1 MKPKPSSLTSTTL
14 LLWKTL
20 DARGLDAN
28 DFFIQSG
35 LDPALLQDPNARYP
49 GHAIKRLWQR
59 VKAALQTPCIGLEV
73 ASHFHP
79 TTLHALGFAWMAS
92 ATLEEAFERLIR
104 YSRVITDREEYR
116 FGETDDDFRFEIHP
130 RNKEDSYPYE
140 GHDAAFAVLVT
151 MCRSIYG
158 NDFNPL
164 RIEFCRPEPPQPC
177 VGEFHK
183 LFRAPLTFS
192 APLYV
197 MHFDKEMMRK
207 PLPTANAD
215 VARANDEVVT
225 DYLAQLDDSDIVM
238 QVRKHL
244 TEQLPSGKATQESIA
259 RALNISSRSLQRRL
273 HEAGTHYSE
282 ILNDTRREL
291 AIKHIRNSRLSMGEI
306 AYLLGFAEVSNFSR
320 AFKRWTSK
328 PPGEYRTDASRR
340 HGFLPGQKGEM

>member
-1 MKPKPSSLTSTTL
+1 MKPKASSLTSTAL

-28 DFFIQSG
+28 DFFAQSG
-35 LDPALLQDPNARYP
+35 LDPALLRDPNARYP

-59 VKAALQTPCIGLEV
+59 VKEVLQDPCIGLEV
-73 ASHFHP
+73 ARHFHP

-92 ATLEEAFERLIR
+92 TTLEEAFARLIR
-104 YSRVITDREEYR
+104 YSRLITDREEYR
-116 FGETDDDFRFEIHP
+116 FGETDEDFRFEIHP
-130 RNKEDSYPYE
+130 LDEDRYYPHE
-140 GHDAAFAVLVT
+140 GRDAAFAVLVN
-151 MCRSIYG
+151 MCRAIYG

-164 RIEFCRPEPPQPC
+164 HIEFCRPQPPQPC

-197 MHFDKEMMRK
+197 MHFDKAMMRK

-215 VARANDEVVT
+215 VARANDEIIA

-238 QVRKHL
+238 QVKRLL
-244 TEQLPSGKATQESIA
+244 TEQLPSGKATQASIA
-259 RALNISSRSLQRRL
+259 RALNISPRSLQRRL

-282 ILNDTRREL
+282 VLNDTRREL
-291 AIKHIRNSRLSMGEI
+291 AIKHIRNARLSMGEI
-306 AYLLGFAEVSNFSR
+306 TYLLGFAEVSSFSR
-320 AFKRWTSK
+320 AFKRWTGK
-328 PPGEYRTDASRR
+328 PPGEYRAESTRQVVSRQAL
-340 HGFLPGQKGEM
+340 HNK